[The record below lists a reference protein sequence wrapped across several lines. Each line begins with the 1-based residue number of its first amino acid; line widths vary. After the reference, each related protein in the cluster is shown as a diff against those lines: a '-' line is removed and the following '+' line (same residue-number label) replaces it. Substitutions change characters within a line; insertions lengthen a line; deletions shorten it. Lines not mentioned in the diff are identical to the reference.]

1 MEAEP
6 TGSNRPN
13 RPNRRYARLK
23 RMIGMATAFVLA
35 ISGCVAASATAQAN
49 EELQGAAAQTQHTTQ
64 VQGTTQ
70 QTSQTATQQTGQTDA
85 SQHTDAPINTSL
97 SPSDP
102 NEKAPESIGM
112 GQRYGLGRTGQARVV
127 ALRVDFPDMS
137 FAKDDTLEALQSLI
151 DGSNQKFYPYES
163 LNSYYQRSSY
173 GKLSF
178 TGQAFDYHAT
188 RNRSEYATEQELL
201 DEAMKALDATVDFS
215 QFDGNNDGRIDVV
228 YLHFAGPDTGWSSQ
242 WWSHEFNSDQGRV
255 YDGKEVCNVTFLH
268 TPSNTVDGAQTII
281 HETGHA
287 LGLTDYYS
295 DPNATHAYGS
305 MGTSDMMNDNVTD
318 QCGFSKW
325 LLGWLDD
332 DHVTRIVVG
341 KQGVTVQRGGA
352 QEHKPSLSQ
361 AVTSLDYDDMRQQ
374 GGIVVIS
381 ADSALLG
388 ANGKFSSYYMLQYDD
403 PVGNQSELQQP
414 TLRLYRIQAE
424 LNELRIFTHANLDS
438 YEPHN
443 ALIELVNMKQ
453 APGHSGNPNLMQGD
467 RINGSTT
474 PSTNFR
480 EAASAGFTGIDIA
493 VTTVNALG
501 ATVDI
506 SYNDAGQVNPDDFA
520 ITDTVMH
527 RGVLN
532 NDTYQLKTTT
542 KVTPVDLA
550 ARAYI
555 TVDGVKYPAV
565 ANVDGDIITLDYSL
579 DNGTITSHS
588 ICSFEFP
595 EGMFYTGIKDGQ
607 PVTSQAISVPV
618 KVGPEETLNRGT
630 YQWQGDTS
638 WLARANQSIFTD
650 DQGKQHMV
658 FANGTTLGFATFGND
673 YTNEPNI
680 RTIDLGNTLNS
691 YDVIRHA
698 SLRDGVLEVTL
709 GTSGNEKATT
719 YWIDTTTGKPTAHYT
734 SAQSGNTVLRIG
746 NSVLY
751 VTSYDYTGSTVRL
764 LTPQQDGTVRVSDS
778 KGTAELFETQDGTPV
793 IMPLTGTGKDYA
805 TDPVTGKDGRSLL
818 LVAGDTLEAKLLAL
832 ADAAQGTTP
841 AWTYTLVTPTRSF
854 FVPDTVNIMAVTAT
868 QSASYV
874 LSMEPENGNP
884 RYFLIRFDAKG
895 TQNARK
901 QIDAPHIYAT
911 DRTKQFGLD
920 VAPNGY
926 LALVDRQTG
935 ETEGF
940 FSRIITTLISPDF
953 TSVTQSTG
961 SSMQQ
966 QSTGWMNGRWVYVA
980 ITSHFEDD
988 KPSTLDYSA
997 TRVLDTAP
1005 SPSPVTPSDPSKP
1018 STPGKGGNGTHNA
1031 NTATTAT
1038 GTNAK
1043 TSTLTRTGAA
1053 VPILLAIGL
1062 AVAAIILLAV
1072 ANRPASQRKH

>member
-1 MEAEP
+1 MKAEP
-6 TGSNRPN
+6 TGSNGPD
-13 RPNRRYARLK
+13 RRYARLK
-23 RMIGMATAFVLA
+23 RMIGMVTAFVLA

-49 EELQGAAAQTQHTTQ
+49 EELQGAAAQTQNTTQ

-85 SQHTDAPINTSL
+85 SQYTDAPINTSL
-97 SPSDP
+97 SPDDP
-102 NEKAPESIGM
+102 NEKAPEPIGLN
-112 GQRYGLGRTGQARVV
+112 QRFGLGRTGQAKVV

-215 QFDGNNDGRIDVV
+215 RFDGNNDGRIDVV
-228 YLHFAGPDTGWSSQ
+228 YLHFAGPNTGWSSQ
-242 WWSHEFNSDQGRV
+242 WWSHEFNSYQGRV

-287 LGLTDYYS
+287 LGLVDYYS
-295 DPNATHAYGS
+295 DPKASHPYGS
-305 MGTSDMMNDNVTD
+305 MDTSDMMNDNVTD

-352 QEHKPSLSQ
+352 QEHKPSISQ

-374 GGIVVIS
+374 GGIMVIS

-414 TLRLYRIQAE
+414 ALRLYRIQAE
-424 LNELRIFTHANLDS
+424 LNESNAFTHFNRGSD
-438 YEPHN
+438 EPHN

-453 APGHSGNPNLMQGD
+453 APGHNGNPNLMQGD
-467 RINGSTT
+467 HINGSTT

-480 EAASAGFTGIDIA
+480 EAASVGFTGIDIA
-493 VTTVNALG
+493 VTAVNALG
-501 ATVDI
+501 ATVGI
-506 SYNDAGQVNPDDFA
+506 SYNDAGRVNPDDFA
-520 ITDTVMH
+520 ITDTVMS

-532 NDTYQLKTTT
+532 NDTYQLKTST
-542 KVTPVDLA
+542 KVIPVNPA
-550 ARAYI
+550 SRAYI
-555 TVDGVKYPAV
+555 TVDGVRYSAMISV
-565 ANVDGDIITLDYSL
+565 NGDIITLDYSL
-579 DNGTITSHS
+579 ANGTITPRST
-588 ICSFEFP
+588 CSFDFP
-595 EGMFYTGIKDGQ
+595 EGTFYTGIRDGQ
-607 PVTSQAISVPV
+607 PVPSQAISVPV
-618 KVGPEETLNRGT
+618 KPGPEEPLSRGT
-630 YQWQGDTS
+630 YQWRGDQS
-638 WLARANQSIFTD
+638 WLVKANQSIFAD

-680 RTIDLGNTLNS
+680 QTIDLGNTLNS

-698 SLRDGVLEVTL
+698 SLRDGTLEVTL
-709 GTSGNEKATT
+709 GISGDEQTTT

-734 SAQSGNTVLRIG
+734 GTQSGNTVLRVG

-778 KGTAELFETQDGTPV
+778 KGTAELFETQDGTPA

-805 TDPVTGKDGRSLL
+805 TDPVTGKAGRSLL
-818 LVAGDTLEAKLLAL
+818 LVAGDALEAKLLAL

-874 LSMEPENGNP
+874 LSMEPENGEP

-895 TQNARK
+895 TRNART

-911 DRTKQFGLD
+911 DHVKQFSLD
-920 VAPNGY
+920 AAPNGY
-926 LALVDRQTG
+926 LALVDRQISADGAT
-935 ETEGF
+935 F
-940 FSRIITTLISPDF
+940 PRIITTLINPDF

-961 SSMQQ
+961 ESTLL

-980 ITSHFEDD
+980 ITSHIEDD
-988 KPSTLDYSA
+988 QPSTLDYSA

-1018 STPGKGGNGTHNA
+1018 STPGKGGNGAHNA
-1031 NTATTAT
+1031 NTATAAT
-1038 GTNAK
+1038 GTNTR
-1043 TSTLTRTGAA
+1043 TSALTRTGAA
-1053 VPILLAIGL
+1053 VPILLAVGL
-1062 AVAAIILLAV
+1062 AVAAIVLLAV
-1072 ANRPASQRKH
+1072 AKRPMSQRKH